1 MAALELKIPPLAQLV
16 VAALLAIAIE
26 RLTPGLTIQYP
37 YAVAAAI
44 FLAVAGAG
52 IAVAGV
58 VAFRRKGTTV
68 NPLDPGRSTKMVR
81 DGVYRFSR
89 NPMYL
94 GMLLMLAA
102 VVLYLSNVA
111 AALVA
116 LPLFVWYMNRFQIVP
131 EERFLQ
137 QKFGEEYTQF
147 LREVRRW
154 A

>member
-1 MAALELKIPPLAQLV
+1 MSALELRVPPLAQLV

-26 RLTPGLTIQYP
+26 SLLPQLTVQHP
-37 YAVAAAI
+37 YK
-44 FLAVAGAG
+44 VAGAATLAVVG
-52 IAVAGV
+52 GVIAVAGV
-58 VAFRRKGTTV
+58 VAFRRKGTTL
-68 NPLDPGRSTKMVR
+68 NPLAPERSSAMVR
-81 DGVYRFSR
+81 DGVYRVSR

-116 LPLFVWYMNRFQIVP
+116 MPLFIWYMNRFQIVP

-137 QKFGEEYTQF
+137 QKFGAEYTQF